1 MSASIL
7 TEAFYRTLQV
17 PFLHKNVYVHFFF
30 FLKRHIYKQKNPENK
45 MKKEW
50 GEPFLQSQESKAVR
64 KLSASWLETTER
76 QFWAFSDET
85 KVGLVGT
92 DDDQRC

>member
-17 PFLHKNVYVHFFF
+17 PFLHKNVYVHFF
-30 FLKRHIYKQKNPENK
+30 LKKRHIYKQKNPENK

-50 GEPFLQSQESKAVR
+50 EEPFLQSQESKAVR

>member
-7 TEAFYRTLQV
+7 IEAFYRTLQV

-30 FLKRHIYKQKNPENK
+30 FKRHIYKQKNPENK

-64 KLSASWLETTER
+64 KLSASWLETT
-76 QFWAFSDET
+76 
-85 KVGLVGT
+85 
-92 DDDQRC
+92 